1 MGCDEYNVVIRN
13 RSSSD
18 VDRAEVA
25 YGEVIS
31 PGGHLSNATGG
42 AKHNLPGVPLPDEA
56 TVSWRSGDGVEYTK
70 TIEVLSGLP
79 RGFNKGDLIFVILD
93 GGEVRLEYE
102 TWAEQ
107 DAREADELRLN
118 PPVFAEGELEIVSG
132 SAQFNSRTKG
142 LMKLGHLE
150 LEVSAEM
157 RSRINTLWDLA
168 DSVKRDGARYAPGM
182 ETEVRGQR
190 VCFREG
196 GEDWIRVEPCGE
208 PDP

>member
-1 MGCDEYNVVIRN
+1 MTLGGWVHGNVPYPIP
-13 RSSSD
+13 
-18 VDRAEVA
+18 EQ
-25 YGEVIS
+25 
-31 PGGHLSNATGG
+31 
-42 AKHNLPGVPLPDEA
+42 A
-56 TVSWRSGDGVEYTK
+56 TVTWQTEDGVNYSK
-70 TIEVLSGLP
+70 TIAVRSVLP

-107 DAREADELRLN
+107 DAREAEELRLN

-142 LMKLGHLE
+142 LMKLGHPE
-150 LEVSAEM
+150 LEVSAEL